1 MPSTCVV
8 RLAIRAALAVSML
21 VGCSAF
27 AGELRLPLPKKS
39 KPTEVQKLNQQGV
52 AAVRKHHYEEA
63 RKLFYRAYLI
73 DPNDP
78 FTLNNLGYISE
89 LDGEIDRA
97 HSFYQLAAQNSTDA
111 TIAVSSDDEFLGK
124 PVSKVAGN
132 AGDQK
137 IEVNRLNA
145 EALSLLLKDRA
156 PEADTI
162 LLHAY
167 KIDPRNPFT
176 LNNLGYAKEQEGELE
191 LAIRYY
197 NMASAIGSHEPIA
210 LAANRNWRGRP
221 ISEVAAENARNCQRE
236 LHREANNPEGQIA
249 RLNMR
254 GVAAINRNDRALARK
269 YFQQAYNLDTTNAFT
284 LNNMGYLAEL
294 DGDRETAD
302 YYYAKARTSSRAGN
316 RVALATRKN
325 LEGKPLGF
333 VANTNDTAINS
344 AITAEVEAKR
354 RQGAP
359 AVLRTRNNN
368 AYVVEPPTP
377 PATDP
382 GQPYNIRAEFVP
394 EPQPAANPPAMAA
407 PSTPTNPGWTV
418 HRPPVGGGVSSPAG
432 SQPSASAAPRP
443 VGKQPLPGET
453 SAPYLPTPS
462 APTSTTPTY
471 TQPAANPG
479 GVLPPLPDNQQPPES
494 RGTGAQ
500 PTQTQPRPQQQNQNP
515 TAQPGDVLPP
525 LPEDQQPR

>member
-1 MPSTCVV
+1 MSPTRSV
-8 RLAIRAALAVSML
+8 RLAIRVVLGTSML
-21 VGCSAF
+21 ISCCAF

-111 TIAVSSDDEFLGK
+111 TIAASSDEQFLGK
-124 PVSKVAGN
+124 PVSTVAGN

-137 IEVNRLNA
+137 IQVNRLNA

-156 PEADTI
+156 PEADTL

-167 KIDPRNPFT
+167 QIDPRNPFT
-176 LNNLGYAKEQEGELE
+176 LNNFGYAKEKEGELE

-197 NMASAIGSHEPIA
+197 TMASAIDSHEPIA

-236 LHREANNPEGQIA
+236 LRRETNNPEGQVA

-269 YFQQAYNLDTTNAFT
+269 YSQQAYDLDATNAFT

-302 YYYAKARTSSRAGN
+302 YYYAKARGSSRAGN
-316 RVALATRKN
+316 RVALATRKD

-333 VANTNDTAINS
+333 VANTNDAAINTAIS
-344 AITAEVEAKR
+344 AEVEAKR
-354 RQGAP
+354 RQGVQAL
-359 AVLRTRNNN
+359 LRTRKNN
-368 AYVVEPPTP
+368 AYVVEPTAP
-377 PATDP
+377 PAVDP
-382 GQPYNIRAEFVP
+382 GQPYNVRAEFVP
-394 EPQPAANPPAMAA
+394 PEPEAAPPAMA
-407 PSTPTNPGWTV
+407 
-418 HRPPVGGGVSSPAG
+418 RPATSSPGFARPTTSGAG
-432 SQPSASAAPRP
+432 APASGQPLPSAAPAP
-443 VGKQPLPGET
+443 SGGTPLPGET
-453 SAPYLPTPS
+453 SAPYAITPANTWPS
-462 APTSTTPTY
+462 SRSTTSTQTS
-471 TQPAANPG
+471 QPAANPG
-479 GVLPPLPDNQQPPES
+479 NVLPPLPDNQQPPAA
-494 RGTGAQ
+494 RGTG
-500 PTQTQPRPQQQNQNP
+500 TQPAQTLPRTQQQNANP
-515 TAQPGDVLPP
+515 VQPGDVLPP
-525 LPEDQQPR
+525 LPDDQQPR

>member
-1 MPSTCVV
+1 
-8 RLAIRAALAVSML
+8 
-21 VGCSAF
+21 
-27 AGELRLPLPKKS
+27 LRLPLPKKS

-52 AAVRKHHYEEA
+52 AAVRKHRYAEA

-111 TIAVSSDDEFLGK
+111 TIAASSDDQFLGK

-137 IEVNRLNA
+137 IQINRLNA

-156 PEADTI
+156 PEADTL

-167 KIDPRNPFT
+167 QIDPRNPFT

-197 NMASAIGSHEPIA
+197 TMASAIDSKEPIT
-210 LAANRNWRGRP
+210 LAANRNWRGRS
-221 ISEVAAENARNCQRE
+221 ISEVAGENARNCQRA
-236 LHREANNPEGQIA
+236 LRREENNPDGKIA

-269 YFQQAYNLDTTNAFT
+269 YFQQAYNLDATNAFT

-302 YYYAKARTSSRAGN
+302 YYYGKASVSSRSGN
-316 RVALATRKN
+316 RVALATRKD

-333 VANTNDTAINS
+333 VADANGDAVTNAIS
-344 AITAEVEAKR
+344 AEVQAKR
-354 RQGAP
+354 LQGAP

-368 AYVVEPPTP
+368 AYVVEPSTP
-377 PATDP
+377 PAPDP
-382 GQPYNIRAEFVP
+382 GQPYNVRAEWVPP
-394 EPQPAANPPAMAA
+394 EPVPAANPPAMAQPSTSSPGWNRRATSGGRA
-407 PSTPTNPGWTV
+407 PASSQPLPSSTPTS
-418 HRPPVGGGVSSPAG
+418 VGNL
-432 SQPSASAAPRP
+432 
-443 VGKQPLPGET
+443 PLPGDT
-453 SAPYLPTPS
+453 ASPRS
-462 APTSTTPTY
+462 S
-471 TQPAANPG
+471 QPAPN
-479 GVLPPLPDNQQPPES
+479 
-494 RGTGAQ
+494 
-500 PTQTQPRPQQQNQNP
+500 
-515 TAQPGDVLPP
+515 PGDVLPP
-525 LPEDQQPR
+525 LPESQQPAEARGGAGAQRPQTQPQTRQQNQNPVQPGDILPPLPDDQQPR